1 MDMKIDASRIK
12 AEREKRAWSQEH
24 LAEAAGLALR
34 TIQRVENSGS
44 GSFETAKAL
53 AAVLELD
60 VADLR
65 ARGGGT
71 VPRSHSKVRY
81 VAAAAA
87 VVLGLFAFLTRSA
100 IAGQVALDIGL
111 SMNDEQPSKHHVVVD
126 DGTHA
131 EIRLEGQVRVLVTPT
146 VSADGV
152 MLSIQSVRVRRPE
165 VRTGRNTETSG
176 SRQRSGEGAI
186 HVRER
191 KYVPNRDQAARG
203 LRPPSAVPRAFAVA
217 PAQDPARDE

>member
-1 MDMKIDASRIK
+1 MDMKIDALRIK

-60 VADLR
+60 VVALR
-65 ARGGGT
+65 AAVAGT

-152 MLSIQSVRVRRPE
+152 MLSIQLYEFADQKFVLAGTPKLLARDNDRAE
-165 VRTGRNTETSG
+165 VRFTS
-176 SRQRSGEGAI
+176 
-186 HVRER
+186 
-191 KYVPNRDQAARG
+191 ARG
-203 LRPPSAVPRAFAVA
+203 NTFRIAITATPGLSAALSGRPRLRGRASAGSCA
-217 PAQDPARDE
+217 